1 MTVTN
6 QLNRAT
12 LDGNGL
18 ATVVPISFP
27 FHSAEDLVVVQTVL
41 ATGTETTK
49 ILNTDYTVT
58 GTPDAAGHYPNGGE
72 VVFTAAPL
80 STVRMTVYRN
90 PPMLQG
96 VVLQE
101 TGKIPVKAAIESP
114 LDKLTMI
121 SQRLSERVDRALQ
134 LSDGDST
141 PLGRLPAKTVR
152 ASRYLGFDGDGNPT
166 MMQTPTAMV
175 TSLAQLAESTVAAL
189 PAAGAAGSLRKV
201 TDDARGVWMD
211 TGAAWVPLNKGEIN
225 ALDFLKGD
233 GTDETTAF
241 QTMVST
247 GKDICFPRPP
257 VAYGVNG
264 AITLATSNQRFRGFG
279 NGSLIKCLGSGFNLF
294 APSQDVDGIEMAHLH
309 FQGAATSDATQQ
321 YVVFSTSSFQI
332 TNSKF
337 LHLTISGPS
346 AGVGFNNGIL
356 FDTNSNDNIVAHCF
370 FERLMG
376 TTAGH
381 GYGVQLG
388 SAHRNRI
395 LFNRFLGVAGAGR
408 HGVYVG
414 SGSSR
419 NTVAFNQIRDFNSSF
434 IVIYATAAQDTCLAN
449 LVTHNSL
456 EGGSTVAP
464 EAAAVELAGDAVQ
477 NVIAD
482 NLIDGFTPHGILVS
496 DSGQG
501 GLCRDNVVQNNR
513 IRNVGVT
520 GILILGAKD
529 TLVQS
534 NEVSDGSQDTPDTA
548 NGITVTSS
556 GSFGTEVADGT
567 AVLNNRVHGSSHR
580 FACSLNS
587 TSPVP
592 TNTVLRGNDL
602 RTGTSGV
609 LEIAGVPVGGDD
621 VVRYS
626 AAYSASITPVA
637 YGYLRTQATIS
648 ANNNSNFTINAPTNP
663 REGKELVL
671 TIRNTSGGALGTLSF
686 NAVFKVGASW
696 TQPATGNSRSIQ
708 FLYDGTNWIETGRTA
723 ADVAT

>member
-6 QLNRAT
+6 RLNRAT
-12 LDGNGL
+12 MDGNGVSTTL
-18 ATVVPISFP
+18 ALDFP
-27 FHSAEDLVVVQTVL
+27 FHSVEDLVVTETIL
-41 ATGTETTK
+41 ATGAETTK
-49 ILNTDYTVT
+49 VLNTDYTIV
-58 GTPDAAGHYPNGGE
+58 GAQDDAGHYPDGGDI
-72 VVFTAAPL
+72 VFTTPPA
-80 STVRMTVYRN
+80 SSVRVVAYRD

-121 SQRLSERVDRALQ
+121 DQRLSERIDRALR
-134 LSDGDST
+134 LSDGDS
-141 PLGRLPAKTVR
+141 LEMGRLPGKSVR

-166 MMQTPTAMV
+166 MMTTPQGVLTPISQL
-175 TSLAQLAESTVAAL
+175 TESLISAL
-189 PAAGAAGSLRKV
+189 PAAGSAGSLRKV

-264 AITLATSNQRFRGFG
+264 NITLATSNQRFRGFG
-279 NGSLIKCLGSGFNLF
+279 KGSLIQCLSSGFNLF
-294 APSQDVDGIEMAHLH
+294 APSQDIDGIEMTPLHLY
-309 FQGAATSDATQQ
+309 GAATSDATQQ
-321 YVVFSTSSFQI
+321 YALFSTSSFQI

-346 AGVGFNNGIL
+346 AGTGFNNGIL
-356 FDTNSNDNIVAHCF
+356 FDTNSNDNLVAQCF

-395 LFNRFLGVAGAGR
+395 LFNRFLGVVGAGR

-419 NTVAFNQIRDFNSSF
+419 NTVSFNQIRDFNSSL

-449 LVTHNSL
+449 LVTHNLL

-520 GILILGAKD
+520 GIFILGAKD

-534 NEVSDGSQDTPDTA
+534 NEVSDGSQDTPAAA

-580 FACSLNS
+580 FACSVNS

-592 TNTVLRGNDL
+592 TNTVLRGNDF

-621 VVRYS
+621 TVRYS

-637 YGYLRTQATIS
+637 YGYLRTQATVS
-648 ANNNSNFTINAPTNP
+648 ASNNSNFTINAPTDP

-696 TQPATGNSRSIQ
+696 TQPATGTSRSIQ